1 MKLKICKICK
11 HIYQN
16 SNFKTYCSRIC
27 YENRPNSY
35 LATNSII
42 SNCLFCN
49 KEVLKYKSDLRKNPD
64 AIYCNN
70 KCATLHSWKITDPE
84 TNSRRRLPTNQK
96 VEYACTYC
104 DKKFLKYKGTVHSE
118 KVFCSHKCVGT
129 YYSKFSKRKAR
140 SNLELFISKKLE
152 ENFPYLE
159 VIHSDKNQC
168 NGLELDFYFP
178 AINLAIE
185 INGPVHY
192 LPIYGDKYLLS
203 IQERDERKKNICL
216 LKHIALFH
224 VQTTG
229 RFYNHIGESIW
240 SEHVKPKLRS
250 YIPFCEPLTEIK
262 TEFEMISPKLGF
274 FKSKKKVKVFPTPNI
289 SYE

>member
-1 MKLKICKICK
+1 MKSKICKTCGVE
-11 HIYQN
+11 Y
-16 SNFKTYCSRIC
+16 SSFNFKKYCSRKC
-27 YENRPNSY
+27 YDLRNNAFVTGGSV
-35 LATNSII
+35 I
-42 SNCLFCN
+42 SNCLFCE
-49 KEVLKYKSDLRKNPD
+49 KEVLKYKSDLRKNPN

-70 KCATLHSWKITDPE
+70 KCATLHSWRIIDLE
-84 TNSRRRLPTNQK
+84 TNNRKRLPNNQK
-96 VEYACTYC
+96 VERICNQC
-104 DKKFLKYKGTVHSE
+104 GKPFLKYKCTIHSE

-159 VIHSDKNQC
+159 VIHSDKKQC
-168 NGLELDFYFP
+168 GGLELDFYFP
-178 AINLAIE
+178 NLNLAIE

-192 LPIYGDKYLLS
+192 LPIYGDKYLQS

-216 LKHIALFH
+216 EKQIELFH

-240 SEHVKPKLRS
+240 KEYVKPKILL
-250 YIPFCEPLTEIK
+250 YIPFCEPIEELQ
-262 TEFEMISPKLGF
+262 TEFEILSPKLGF
-274 FKSKKKVKVFPTPNI
+274 FKNKTKSFKKRKI
-289 SYE
+289 